1 MNLQQKIT
9 TAIKEAMKAKDQE
22 RLAALR
28 AIKSELLLAQTN
40 KNTQENEISS
50 EQEIKILQKLV
61 KQRRDSAQIYKE
73 QNREDLANPEEAQ
86 ANIIAEFLPEQLSKE
101 EITVIVQKI
110 IAELEVTSMKQMGQ
124 VMGKAQQAL
133 SGKADGKTI
142 SGIIKAEL
150 S

>member
-110 IAELEVTSMKQMGQ
+110 IAELEVTSIKQMGQ